1 MPRLFHTRK
10 DANMNLREIVKLL
23 RDNGV
28 SISYR
33 KRNDGSI
40 VIKTINGTK
49 YSGKEGNE
57 MARAMTGQ
65 QLSAAQYSQK
75 IAAIKKSN
83 IYENKPKRKKVAG
96 LSQSQR
102 EFISKYNKKIQRINQ
117 KYQPKKPLQKIG
129 AKQARAAMARG
140 ESWLSWQDRA
150 VKQAV
155 ARAIDLPL
163 GTGGV
168 AERHALAMYIKF
180 THKNNPKAQ
189 EVARY
194 IDTHRVSQTF
204 LNALHDLA
212 YRKDNARIDWDT
224 ALEKAKE
231 SNAKI
236 SAEIKAIREEFRN
249 L

>member
-1 MPRLFHTRK
+1 MPRLLITRK
-10 DANMNLREIVKLL
+10 DAIMNLREIVKLL
-23 RDNGV
+23 RENDV
-28 SISYR
+28 SITYR
-33 KRNDGSI
+33 KRKDGSI

-75 IAAIKKSN
+75 IAAIKQSN
-83 IYENKPKRKKVAG
+83 IYKNKPKRKKVSG

-102 EFISKYNKKIQRINQ
+102 EFISNYNKKIQRINQ
-117 KYQPKKPLQKIG
+117 KYKPKKELQKIG
-129 AKQARAAMARG
+129 AKQARAAMSRG
-140 ESWLSWQDRA
+140 ESWEAWKERA
-150 VKQAV
+150 KKQAI

-163 GTGGV
+163 GAGGI
-168 AERHALAMYIKF
+168 AERHALAMFIKF
-180 THKNNPKAQ
+180 SNRDNPKAM

-194 IDTHRVSQTF
+194 IDTHRVSQTY

-212 YRKDNARIDWDT
+212 YRKDMAKINWDN
-224 ALEKAKE
+224 ALEKAQA

-236 SAEIKAIREEFRN
+236 SEEIKAIRKEFQN